1 MSIDLGF
8 CSEDMKNLSKSK
20 GIELPLMLHDGEAGL
35 SFRVGLRKN
44 CIHYTQCKFLFDAA
58 K

>member
-44 CIHYTQCKFLFDAA
+44 RIHYAQCKFRI
-58 K
+58 